1 MGQIL
6 KTVTWLHN
14 EWLILGYNFSFF
26 NQIEKS
32 SISDICSMS
41 SIKVKLSLK
50 KLFLPPMNVDM
61 NDLML
66 TSD

>member
-32 SISDICSMS
+32 SISDICSVS